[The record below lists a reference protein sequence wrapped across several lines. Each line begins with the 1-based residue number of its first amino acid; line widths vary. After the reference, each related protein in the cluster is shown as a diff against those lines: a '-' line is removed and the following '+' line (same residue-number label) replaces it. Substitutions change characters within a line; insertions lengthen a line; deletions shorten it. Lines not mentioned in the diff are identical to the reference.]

1 MSPFLYSYQ
10 RRSVERK
17 IFKSARIS
25 PRGDLMKISHK
36 YPLLISGFSRP
47 RFHPANLGRSARDD
61 GERKASTI
69 FYPKL
74 YSFSRAHI
82 KKNANFNLN
91 LFKCERFYEAIFPL
105 MLVRAPCRIAYMPA
119 KRTEAEALI
128 LILNCTHTHSVPYR
142 HLNIFITTPISA
154 HDNFE
159 ESGWKS
165 GGEIFNLQTIGLSV
179 NLL

>member
-1 MSPFLYSYQ
+1 MRAILRGHFPIDA
-10 RRSVERK
+10 RSR
-17 IFKSARIS
+17 
-25 PRGDLMKISHK
+25 
-36 YPLLISGFSRP
+36 
-47 RFHPANLGRSARDD
+47 
-61 GERKASTI
+61 T
-69 FYPKL
+69 
-74 YSFSRAHI
+74 
-82 KKNANFNLN
+82 
-91 LFKCERFYEAIFPL
+91 
-105 MLVRAPCRIAYMPA
+105 MPDRVYA

-142 HLNIFITTPISA
+142 HLNIFITTSISA